1 MERLLVSMD
10 ARHGAWEAW
19 SRAVSLARR
28 IDASVYALFVA
39 TPQQDAGAGPGASEL
54 STVVRKRLDLLVEA
68 AKADGVDVALYVT
81 EGQYEAEVVRF
92 AQEHR
97 ITLLVAEH
105 QGAGTRGVS
114 RDMPD
119 IQKIRHLIQC
129 RVELVSPRRN
139 HNCEE
144 KKDHKP

>member
-28 IDASVYALFVA
+28 INASVYALYVLP
-39 TPQQDAGAGPGASEL
+39 PQQGGGTAPGTSDL
-54 STVVRKRLDLLVEA
+54 SMAVRKRLDLLVEA
-68 AKADGVDVALYVT
+68 AKADGVDATLYVT

-97 ITLLVAEH
+97 ITLLVAENPD
-105 QGAGTRGVS
+105 AEPRGFG
-114 RDMPD
+114 RDVPD
-119 IQKIRHLIQC
+119 IRKIRHLIQC
-129 RVELVSPRRN
+129 QVELVSPRRN
-139 HNCEE
+139 HNSEE
-144 KKDHKP
+144 QKD